1 MNEHDQNIDNL
12 SVDPNAILYSMIN
25 SLSDKVMDL
34 EKENALL
41 KAEIDQLCERDQ
53 LLEYSEARIADLE
66 NTVLKLESFVDLHYA
81 RIRES

>member
-25 SLSDKVMDL
+25 SLSDKVRDL

-41 KAEIDQLCERDQ
+41 KAEI
-53 LLEYSEARIADLE
+53 A
-66 NTVLKLESFVDLHYA
+66 TLKSASVTMVYTDESGKPLIFK
-81 RIRES
+81 E

>member
-25 SLSDKVMDL
+25 SLSDKVRDL

-41 KAEIDQLCERDQ
+41 KAEIDQLKNKKTTNDS
-53 LLEYSEARIADLE
+53 LFL
-66 NTVLKLESFVDLHYA
+66 
-81 RIRES
+81 

>member
-25 SLSDKVMDL
+25 SLSDKVRDL

-41 KAEIDQLCERDQ
+41 KAEIDQLKNKKTTNDS
-53 LLEYSEARIADLE
+53 LLL
-66 NTVLKLESFVDLHYA
+66 
-81 RIRES
+81 

>member
-34 EKENALL
+34 EKENSLL
-41 KAEIDQLCERDQ
+41 KAEISQLCARDQ
-53 LLEYSEARIADLE
+53 LSASIAELESS
-66 NTVLKLESFVDLHYA
+66 VLKLESFVDLHLSRA
-81 RIRES
+81 REG

>member
-25 SLSDKVMDL
+25 SLSDKVRDL

-41 KAEIDQLCERDQ
+41 KDEIA
-53 LLEYSEARIADLE
+53 S
-66 NTVLKLESFVDLHYA
+66 LKSASVTMVYTDESGKPLIFK
-81 RIRES
+81 E

>member
-41 KAEIDQLCERDQ
+41 KAEISQSCERDQ
-53 LLEYSEARIADLE
+53 LLARIAELE
-66 NTVLKLESFVDLHYA
+66 SAVLKLEMFLEISYA
-81 RIRES
+81 RIREG

>member
-25 SLSDKVMDL
+25 SLSDKVRDL

-41 KAEIDQLCERDQ
+41 KSEI
-53 LLEYSEARIADLE
+53 A
-66 NTVLKLESFVDLHYA
+66 TLKSASVTLVYTDESGKPLIFK
-81 RIRES
+81 E

>member
-41 KAEIDQLCERDQ
+41 KAESCERDQ
-53 LLEYSEARIADLE
+53 LLARIAE
-66 NTVLKLESFVDLHYA
+66 LESFVDLHYA
-81 RIRES
+81 RIREG